1 MRRFSLRRRT
11 RPAFRAHDSF
21 NEVGHDL
28 NGSWQTEFYPAVWRE
43 GVRMDIKPRRANKRS
58 AKRASRRQPIPATT
72 MLESRTTIGF
82 TAAQF
87 LFYFPAPRT
96 RSLPPAQDQPHHLC
110 PGGRIRSGYVQER
123 GGDGLVPAFCQ
134 YHGVLRG
141 QAVPAPARSLC

>member
-82 TAAQF
+82 MAAQF
-87 LFYFPAPRT
+87 LFDLTRRGNNLFYRLRT
-96 RSLPPAQDQPHHLC
+96 SR
-110 PGGRIRSGYVQER
+110 
-123 GGDGLVPAFCQ
+123 
-134 YHGVLRG
+134 
-141 QAVPAPARSLC
+141 